1 MDFSDVT
8 LQLIGSTIRMSIP
21 MVFAAMAG
29 VISERSGVINIA
41 LEGFVLIG
49 AFFAAVGSLTMGS
62 PWAGLGLAC
71 LSGLVLAAAYAL
83 FVIDLRADQIVAG
96 TAINML
102 AFGTAPLLCKMFFN
116 SASSS
121 PAVELV
127 GRFQVAPLWIGFALV
142 LGVWAWLRWTPGGL
156 WLQFAGEHPEALE
169 CGGIRVRRIR
179 WLAVMASGCIAA
191 AGGATLSIFLSSSF
205 SRGMSGGRGFMAL
218 AAMIFGRWKP
228 IPAAL
233 ACILFGFT
241 EAVQMQLQGVNF
253 PGTSQQVPVQ
263 LIQIIPYLATVV
275 VLASFVGRS
284 YAPKSLG
291 KAYQRS

>member
-1 MDFSDVT
+1 
-8 LQLIGSTIRMSIP
+8 MSIP
-21 MVFAAMAG
+21 LIFAAMAG

-49 AFFAAVGSLTMGS
+49 AFFAAVGAHSLGS
-62 PWAGLGLAC
+62 PWAGMGLAC
-71 LSGLVLAAAYAL
+71 LAGVVLASAYAL
-83 FVIDLRADQIVAG
+83 FVINLRSDQIVAG

-102 AFGTAPLLCKMFFN
+102 AFGAAPLLCKMFFD

-121 PAVELV
+121 PAIDLAN
-127 GRFQVAPLWIGFALV
+127 RFQVAPLFIGFVLV
-142 LGVWAWLRWTPGGL
+142 VAVWSWLKWTPAGL

-169 CGGIRVRRIR
+169 CGGIRVRRVR
-179 WLAVMASGCIAA
+179 WLAVMASGAIAA
-191 AGGATLSIFLSSSF
+191 AGGATLSIYLSSSF

-233 ACILFGFT
+233 ACLLFGFT
-241 EAVQMQLQGVNF
+241 EAVQMQLQGMNF
-253 PGTSQQVPVQ
+253 PGTSQPVPVQ
-263 LIQIIPYLATVV
+263 LISVIPYLATVV

-284 YAPKSLG
+284 YAPKALG
-291 KAYQRS
+291 KAYQRA